1 MLRIG
6 TDCSGIEAPVQALQ
20 QLKIPFKHVFSCE
33 KDSYA
38 VKSIKANY
46 TPEKMYTDITKR
58 KHALLPDMDVYVCGF
73 PCQPFSLMGNK
84 MGTDD
89 ARSNIM
95 YQCIKVIKRKLP
107 KVFILENVKNFKF
120 IQNGQPFQYLIN
132 ELTKIKATGAD
143 ANACDANAYN
153 IYHDILNTKD
163 YGIPQNRERIFI
175 IGILKDIQKKD
186 CIYSTPEK
194 IQMKPLDD
202 FIIDKTVCDRI
213 LNKNGTKILKKF
225 SLDNLDTIISCCG
238 FGNYMYN
245 LSPTLT
251 TRCDL
256 HYHTK
261 YKRYLTTKECLLLQ
275 GFAPSFIQVVSNS
288 QMYKQIG
295 NSMSVNVLKEIFKR
309 IFSITIIL

>member
-95 YQCIKVIKRKLP
+95 YQCIKVIQKKLP

-132 ELTKIKATGAD
+132 ELTKIKATTCGAD
-143 ANACDANAYN
+143 ACNASACGADACNASAYN

-186 CIYSTPEK
+186 CVYSTPEK

-202 FIIDKTVCDRI
+202 FIIDKTVNVDFKPP
-213 LNKNGTKILKKF
+213 NTILKK
-225 SLDNLDTIISCCG
+225 LKKIHNAKNYICCCDTYSIMYNMSSTLTASGCG
-238 FGNYMYN
+238 YMY
-245 LSPTLT
+245 
-251 TRCDL
+251 
-256 HYHTK
+256 HTS
-261 YKRYLTTKECLLLQ
+261 YNRYLSYKECLLLQ
-275 GFAPSFIQVVSNS
+275 GFNS
-288 QMYKQIG
+288 HDT
-295 NSMSVNVLKEIFKR
+295 NV
-309 IFSITIIL
+309 